1 MYPLNII
8 MKNLTLDDLE
18 RQVLFWNRAAIL
30 APIFFTGL
38 LMVAY
43 FFSFVHLQTLFFIA
57 CGLYFATAVV
67 WWWWTM
73 KSIHLLVR
81 VLSSTNES
89 IQEVSVELKS
99 IRKELQVDNNTT
111 K

>member
-1 MYPLNII
+1 MNNI
-8 MKNLTLDDLE
+8 KLEALE

-43 FFSFVHLQTLFFIA
+43 FFSVVHLQSLFFVA
-57 CGLYFATAVV
+57 CGLYFFTAVI

-73 KSIHLLVR
+73 TSIRLLVKT
-81 VLSSTNES
+81 LASTREGVV
-89 IQEVSVELKS
+89 EVAAELKI
-99 IRKELQVDNNTT
+99 IREELQVDTNNN